1 MGHSCGALLQVLI
14 TSLFPDTPRAA
25 NVLISYNNKPI
36 KDAVP
41 VFDEVVSP
49 LSVALASS
57 PQNVTLFGGS
67 DDDSWSPPSL
77 LDALNVGLRFA
88 KSTTDGDILPSDEM
102 IDEFAAT
109 FFPPDTPLSDTTL
122 PKNARDILKP
132 ITSSTSETFD
142 EIGVLPVL
150 NQVIQVAEQ
159 IPSLLQE
166 VADGVNDFIPPPES
180 VAAVAKKAYRARA
193 TLLVCF
199 RPSFIFSL
207 FVE

>member
-67 DDDSWSPPSL
+67 DDDSWPAPSL
-77 LDALNVGLRFA
+77 LDALSVGLRFA

-142 EIGVLPVL
+142 EIGV
-150 NQVIQVAEQ
+150 
-159 IPSLLQE
+159 
-166 VADGVNDFIPPPES
+166 
-180 VAAVAKKAYRARA
+180 
-193 TLLVCF
+193 C
-199 RPSFIFSL
+199 L
-207 FVE
+207 FLTK